1 VLKNHHGRSMS
12 YLIAGLVVLILTLG
26 GIGYHAVNPVA
37 GFVENVRDLQRAML
51 WFAILSTGVALLFAV
66 WIARRF
72 LYLEKELLAVN
83 HDLEERVEARTAE
96 IIAANDQLTRKNAD
110 ISTLNEELTAQN
122 EEIQAM
128 NDVIDS
134 LNQNLVVTN
143 EKLEQRIA
151 ERTADLTAA
160 NEELTAQYAQLAE
173 TQDRLNR
180 ERIMTD
186 AVFDIVPGALYLY
199 DDQGNPVRWNRQI
212 AAITGFSQA
221 ELSRMKLLDWFEGDA
236 ESYQRATREL
246 SKVFRDGSATL
257 EANLRTRDGSR
268 IPFKMSAVSL
278 LIGEKQYFAGIG
290 MDITEQKRMTRELE
304 EREVRLRTLVDT
316 IPDLIWLKNV
326 DGVYLSCNPTFERF
340 FGAREEEIVGK
351 TDYDFVNKELA
362 DSFRD
367 HDRKAMRAGGP
378 SINEEW
384 IVFADG
390 GERVLV
396 ETIKTPMRDTA
407 GELIGVLGVARDITL
422 RKQME
427 EALADSEARY
437 RAVMEQAPEPVAICD
452 PETGEILETN
462 VRFSECFGYVLE
474 RGTPLS
480 LYHITVDS
488 PENIKIF
495 LEKIKQERYLPL
507 QRRLI
512 RHQNG
517 SLIQVERSAM
527 LVKYRDRQLMTLTIR
542 DVSDEVRREKE
553 IHRDAQLAT
562 RVQNALLTK
571 IRQTPYLDIQT
582 VYKPF
587 SYVGG
592 DLYFMD
598 WRYHGQV
605 LRGYIADATG
615 HGLGTALHTSS
626 MHVLLREVNEM
637 DLPLAEQMR
646 WLNRRAG
653 QYFDEGT
660 FAGVLAFEI
669 DLQVRQLRWVCA
681 GIPEIWLS
689 TRQHQG
695 VVAKPGM
702 FLGISN
708 VETFDMHETS
718 LESGDSCYFL
728 TDGLAD
734 LLIHRQDAPIGDHS
748 AMLALLDEL
757 AKDTSCRDDAT
768 AICIQIRSL
777 PATVMGQEG
786 WPRVLYLNGYGD
798 YQRMKG
804 EIAAILAEVTG
815 LPHSIQEVAVNE
827 AIANALECRDGI
839 SRQNRAKVRFNR
851 IGSRLVVRVHTS
863 RMGFAGNALL
873 KRLRAKPEELFSFGE
888 DEGMG
893 RGIPIMLS
901 TTDRMIYNDDGTELL
916 LAWRL

>member
-1 VLKNHHGRSMS
+1 MS
-12 YLIAGLVVLILTLG
+12 YLIAGLVVLILGLG
-26 GIGYHAVNPVA
+26 GIGYHAVNQVA
-37 GFVENVRDLQRAML
+37 GFMENVRDFRPTLQWGVL
-51 WFAILSTGVALLFAV
+51 LVTGVALLFTF
-66 WIARRF
+66 WIARSF
-72 LYLEKELLAVN
+72 FGLEKELLAVN
-83 HDLEERVEARTAE
+83 HDLEEGVEAQTAE
-96 IIAANDQLTRKNAD
+96 IIAANEQLTRKNED
-110 ISTLNEELTAQN
+110 IGALNEELTAQN

-128 NDVIDS
+128 NAEIDS
-134 LNQNLVVTN
+134 LNQNLVITN
-143 EKLEQRIA
+143 EKLEQRIL

-160 NEELTAQYAQLAE
+160 NEELTAQYAELAE
-173 TQDRLNR
+173 TQDRLNH

-186 AVFDIVPGALYLY
+186 AIFDIVPGALFLY

-246 SKVFRDGSATL
+246 SKVFRDGFAEL
-257 EANLRTRDGSR
+257 EANLRTRDGAR

-278 LIGEKQYFAGIG
+278 MIGERQYFAGIG

-316 IPDLIWLKNV
+316 IPDMIWLKNAE
-326 DGVYLSCNPTFERF
+326 GVYLSCNPTFERF
-340 FGAREEEIVGK
+340 FGAREAEIAGK

-362 DSFRD
+362 DSFRE
-367 HDRKAMRAGGP
+367 HDRKAMLAGRP
-378 SINEEW
+378 SVNEEW

-390 GERVLV
+390 GDRVLV
-396 ETIKTPMRDTA
+396 ETIKTPMRDAA
-407 GELIGVLGVARDITL
+407 GELIGVLGVARDITV

-452 PETGEILETN
+452 PDTGEILETN
-462 VRFSECFGYVLE
+462 VRFCECFGYVLQ
-474 RGTPLS
+474 RGAPLT
-480 LYHITVDS
+480 LYNITVDS
-488 PENIKIF
+488 PENIKTF

-582 VYKPF
+582 VYEPF

-689 TRQHQG
+689 TRQHRG

-708 VETFDMHETS
+708 VETFDMHATA

-734 LLIHRQDAPIGDHS
+734 LLTHHQDAPLEDHS
-748 AMLALLDEL
+748 AMVAFLEEL

-777 PATVMGQEG
+777 PATVMCQEG
-786 WPRVLYLNGYGD
+786 WPKVLYLNGYGD

-839 SRQNRAKVRFNR
+839 SRQNRAKIRFNR
-851 IGSRLVVRVHTS
+851 IGSRLIVRVQTS

-901 TTDRMIYNDDGTELL
+901 ATDRMIYNDDGTELL

>member
-1 VLKNHHGRSMS
+1 
-12 YLIAGLVVLILTLG
+12 
-26 GIGYHAVNPVA
+26 
-37 GFVENVRDLQRAML
+37 
-51 WFAILSTGVALLFAV
+51 
-66 WIARRF
+66 
-72 LYLEKELLAVN
+72 
-83 HDLEERVEARTAE
+83 
-96 IIAANDQLTRKNAD
+96 
-110 ISTLNEELTAQN
+110 
-122 EEIQAM
+122 
-128 NDVIDS
+128 
-134 LNQNLVVTN
+134 
-143 EKLEQRIA
+143 
-151 ERTADLTAA
+151 
-160 NEELTAQYAQLAE
+160 
-173 TQDRLNR
+173 
-180 ERIMTD
+180 
-186 AVFDIVPGALYLY
+186 
-199 DDQGNPVRWNRQI
+199 
-212 AAITGFSQA
+212 
-221 ELSRMKLLDWFEGDA
+221 
-236 ESYQRATREL
+236 
-246 SKVFRDGSATL
+246 
-257 EANLRTRDGSR
+257 
-268 IPFKMSAVSL
+268 
-278 LIGEKQYFAGIG
+278 
-290 MDITEQKRMTRELE
+290 
-304 EREVRLRTLVDT
+304 
-316 IPDLIWLKNV
+316 
-326 DGVYLSCNPTFERF
+326 
-340 FGAREEEIVGK
+340 
-351 TDYDFVNKELA
+351 
-362 DSFRD
+362 
-367 HDRKAMRAGGP
+367 
-378 SINEEW
+378 
-384 IVFADG
+384 
-390 GERVLV
+390 
-396 ETIKTPMRDTA
+396 
-407 GELIGVLGVARDITL
+407 
-422 RKQME
+422 
-427 EALADSEARY
+427 
-437 RAVMEQAPEPVAICD
+437 
-452 PETGEILETN
+452 
-462 VRFSECFGYVLE
+462 
-474 RGTPLS
+474 
-480 LYHITVDS
+480 
-488 PENIKIF
+488 
-495 LEKIKQERYLPL
+495 
-507 QRRLI
+507 
-512 RHQNG
+512 
-517 SLIQVERSAM
+517 
-527 LVKYRDRQLMTLTIR
+527 MTLTIR

-689 TRQHQG
+689 TRQHRG

-708 VETFDMHETS
+708 VETFDMHEAA

-734 LLIHRQDAPIGDHS
+734 LLTHRQDAPLEDHS
-748 AMLALLDEL
+748 AMVAFLEEL

-768 AICIQIRSL
+768 AICIQVRSL
-777 PATVMGQEG
+777 PATVMCQEG
-786 WPRVLYLNGYGD
+786 WPKVLYLNGYGD

-815 LPHSIQEVAVNE
+815 LPHSIQEIAVNE
-827 AIANALECRDGI
+827 AIANALECRDGV

-851 IGSRLVVRVHTS
+851 IGCRLVVRVQTS

-901 TTDRMIYNDDGTELL
+901 TTDQMIYNDDGTELL
-916 LAWRL
+916 MAWRL

>member
-1 VLKNHHGRSMS
+1 MS
-12 YLIAGLVVLILTLG
+12 YLIAGLVVLVLGLG
-26 GIGYHAVNPVA
+26 GIGYQAVNQVA
-37 GFVENVRDLQRAML
+37 GLTENAHDLHRTTRFVML
-51 WFAILSTGVALLFAV
+51 LSTGVTLLFAFLIV
-66 WIARRF
+66 RRVF
-72 LYLEKELLAVN
+72 YLENELLAVN
-83 HDLEERVEARTAE
+83 HDLEERIESRTGE
-96 IIAANDQLTRKNAD
+96 LIAANEQLMRGHEE
-110 ISTLNEELTAQN
+110 ISTMNEELTAQN

-128 NDVIDS
+128 NDEIDS
-134 LNQNLVVTN
+134 LNQNLVATN

-151 ERTADLTAA
+151 ERTADLSAA
-160 NEELTAQYAQLAE
+160 NEKLTTQYAELVE
-173 TQDRLNR
+173 TQDRLNQ
-180 ERIMTD
+180 ERSMIE
-186 AVFDIVPGALYLY
+186 AIFDIVPGALYLY

-212 AAITGFSQA
+212 GVMTGFSQT

-236 ESYQRATREL
+236 ESYQRAAREL
-246 SKVFRDGSATL
+246 AQVFRDGSATM

-278 LIGEKQYFAGIG
+278 MIGDKRYFAGIG

-316 IPDLIWLKNV
+316 IPDLIWLKNA

-351 TDYDFVNKELA
+351 TDYDFVKKELA
-362 DSFRD
+362 DSFRE
-367 HDRKAMRAGGP
+367 HDRKAMLAGGP
-378 SINEEW
+378 SVNEEW

-396 ETIKTPMRDTA
+396 ETIKTPMKDAA
-407 GELIGVLGVARDITL
+407 GELIGVLGVARDITV

-427 EALADSEARY
+427 EALSDSEARY

-452 PETGEILETN
+452 PDTGEILEAN
-462 VRFSECFGYVLE
+462 VRFSERFGYVLQ
-474 RGTPLS
+474 RGAPLT

-488 PENIKIF
+488 PENIKSF

-582 VYKPF
+582 VYEPF

-669 DLQVRQLRWVCA
+669 DLQVKQLRWVCA

-689 TRQHQG
+689 TRQHRG
-695 VVAKPGM
+695 VLAKPGM

-708 VETFDMHETS
+708 VETFDMHELP

-734 LLIHRQDAPIGDHS
+734 LLIHRQDAPLGNHS
-748 AMLALLDEL
+748 AMVAFLEEL

-777 PATVMGQEG
+777 PATPMCQEG
-786 WPRVLYLNGYGD
+786 WPKILYLNGYGD

-804 EIAAILAEVTG
+804 EIAAILAEETG

-839 SRQNRAKVRFNR
+839 SRQNRAKIRFNR
-851 IGSRLVVRVHTS
+851 IGSRLIVRVQTS

-873 KRLRAKPEELFSFGE
+873 KRLRAKPDELFSFGE

-901 TTDRMIYNDDGTELL
+901 STDRMIYNDDGTELL